1 MANEGF
7 NFGKA
12 LILAIT
18 LVSVASY
25 ARPSLAGEPG
35 SDPGTA
41 VPVALELSE
50 EARERY
56 DRGEYERALVL
67 FNEAHAR
74 EPDPNLLFNIARC
87 HEKLGQPQAAIDK
100 YEEFLASPN
109 GDPTGREKAEAS
121 RDQLVQARDRKLA
134 RGKSGKAESRAT
146 GDESGE
152 SVPVPDDSPNLTPW
166 LLLGAGVAAVTSGA
180 IVYSLG
186 ISDHHQLENQAG
198 YGDPNR
204 VVPMTQKDA
213 EARVASGSNKKLV
226 GGLLLGGGG
235 ALLASSA
242 LVFVLDSGE
251 SSTKVG
257 VDVSRRGGAIAIRGR
272 F

>member
-1 MANEGF
+1 
-7 NFGKA
+7 
-12 LILAIT
+12 
-18 LVSVASY
+18 
-25 ARPSLAGEPG
+25 
-35 SDPGTA
+35 
-41 VPVALELSE
+41 
-50 EARERY
+50 
-56 DRGEYERALVL
+56 L
-67 FNEAHAR
+67 FNEAYAR

-109 GDPTGREKAEAS
+109 GDPTGRQKAAAS
-121 RDQLVQARDRKLA
+121 RDELVQGRDRKLA
-134 RGKSGKAESRAT
+134 RNKSGKPASKS
-146 GDESGE
+146 SGSE
-152 SVPVPDDSPNLTPW
+152 PGAPASAPGGSLNLTPW
-166 LLLGAGVAAVTSGA
+166 LLLGAGVAAVASGV

-186 ISDHHQLENQAG
+186 ISDHHELESQPG

-204 VVPMTQKDA
+204 VVPITQKDA

-242 LVFVLDSGE
+242 LLFVLDSGP
-251 SSTKVG
+251 SATKVG
-257 VDVSRRGGAIAIRGR
+257 VDVSPRGGAVAIRGR

>member
-1 MANEGF
+1 MEKRGL
-7 NFGKA
+7 NFGTA
-12 LILAIT
+12 LVLAVT
-18 LVSVASY
+18 LVAVVSY

-35 SDPGTA
+35 GGPEA
-41 VPVALELSE
+41 PLPMALELSE
-50 EARERY
+50 DARDRY
-56 DRGEYERALVL
+56 DRGEYARALVL
-67 FNEAHAR
+67 FNEAYAR

-87 HEKLGQPQAAIDK
+87 HEKLGQPAAAIDK

-109 GDPTGREKAEAS
+109 GDPTGREKAAAS
-121 RDQLVQARDRKLA
+121 RDELVQARDRKLG
-134 RGKSGKAESRAT
+134 RGKSGKVESSTSAT
-146 GDESGE
+146 ETGKSEPAPGASL
-152 SVPVPDDSPNLTPW
+152 NLTPW
-166 LLLGAGVAAVTSGA
+166 LLLGAGVAAVASGV

-186 ISDHHQLENQAG
+186 INDHDEVENQAG
-198 YGDPNR
+198 YDDPNR

-213 EARVASGSNKKLV
+213 EARVASGSSKKLV

-242 LVFVLDSGE
+242 LLFVIDRGE

-257 VDVSRRGGAIAIRGR
+257 VDVSPRGGAIAIRGR